1 MRRACAD
8 GGIDEWHMNAP
19 LKPQHELFA
28 QRVAT
33 GDSATA
39 AYRAVYGAGKNADV
53 FGPRLMGNDG
63 IRARVGELQARS
75 ATAATLTMQER
86 RKIARAIAVDTT
98 ARASDRLA
106 AIMADARLA
115 GELKGDSVTVNA
127 TASANAAFLSEQE
140 RAEIMERRRAALA
153 MGDDEDRAEL
163 PARRQAA
170 IQQRKPGETTNGA
183 N

>member
-8 GGIDEWHMNAP
+8 GGIYEWSMNTR

-39 AYRAVYGAGKNADV
+39 AYRAVYGTGKNADV

-63 IRARVGELQARS
+63 IRARVAELQAGS
-75 ATAATLTMQER
+75 ATAATLTMRQR
-86 RKIARAIAVDTT
+86 REIACAIATDTT

-115 GELKGDSVTVNA
+115 GKLKGDSLTVTA
-127 TASANAAFLSEQE
+127 TASANGNVLTEE
-140 RAEIMERRRAALA
+140 HRAELMERRRKAL
-153 MGDDEDRAEL
+153 EESPEL
-163 PARRQAA
+163 
-170 IQQRKPGETTNGA
+170 TNGA

>member
-1 MRRACAD
+1 MRRACTD
-8 GGIDEWHMNAP
+8 GGIYEWNMNAR
-19 LKPQHELFA
+19 LKPKHELFA

-39 AYRAVYGAGKNADV
+39 AYRVIYGKEKNADV

-63 IRARVGELQARS
+63 IRARVGELQAGS
-75 ATAATLTMQER
+75 ATAATLTMQQR
-86 RKIARAIAVDTT
+86 REIACAIARDAT

-115 GELKGDSVTVNA
+115 GELKGDSVTVSA
-127 TASANAAFLSEQE
+127 TASANGNVLTEEE
-140 RAEIMERRRAALA
+140 RAELMA
-153 MGDDEDRAEL
+153 MK
-163 PARRQAA
+163 QAA
-170 IQQRKPGETTNGA
+170 IEHRRACEMTNGG